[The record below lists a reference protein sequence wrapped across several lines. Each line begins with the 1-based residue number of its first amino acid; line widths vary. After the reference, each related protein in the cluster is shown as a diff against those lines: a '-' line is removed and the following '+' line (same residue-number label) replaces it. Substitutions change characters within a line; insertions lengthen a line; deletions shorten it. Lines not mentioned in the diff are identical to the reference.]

1 MKFAVE
7 VFKEISDER
16 STEDEWFT
24 LHNLSK
30 FFKKL
35 VSKALNQTKW
45 EWKKLWLDEWERDA
59 LVLQMIQ
66 CFIVGCDPAFIP
78 SDSDY
83 TTNLDVCARVAY

>member
-16 STEDEWFT
+16 STMDEWFT
-24 LHNLSK
+24 LHNLSN

-45 EWKKLWLDEWERDA
+45 EWKKLWLMDWEIDA

-66 CFIVGCDPAFIP
+66 CYIACCDPAFIP
-78 SDSDY
+78 SGSDY
-83 TTNLDVCARVAY
+83 YTDLDACARVAY